1 MISHTTEVS
10 GMSTDH
16 RDNYISMFTD
26 ELFIIARVTVL
37 VLWRDTVTETTYRGK
52 SLTGGLLTAL

>member
-37 VLWRDTVTETTYRGK
+37 VL
-52 SLTGGLLTAL
+52 